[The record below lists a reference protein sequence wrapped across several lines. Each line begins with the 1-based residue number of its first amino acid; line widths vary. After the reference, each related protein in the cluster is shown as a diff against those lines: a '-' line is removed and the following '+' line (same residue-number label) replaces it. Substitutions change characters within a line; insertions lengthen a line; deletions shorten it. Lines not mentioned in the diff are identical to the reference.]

1 MKRSRRDRLSGTKDR
16 GALSIGLSGGS
27 RDLAGCT
34 WRAEGSAGCCIIRYA
49 ILEEVPD
56 RGESNLRAL
65 CDVRDAAELARL
77 AARRVVL
84 MV

>member
-1 MKRSRRDRLSGTKDR
+1 MGAR
-16 GALSIGLSGGS
+16 GIWPGVLGEPRGLLGVALFGM
-27 RDLAGCT
+27 
-34 WRAEGSAGCCIIRYA
+34 
-49 ILEEVPD
+49 PD